1 MQTTQAKQFL
11 LESNFIKNIKK
22 FSEKRLGVCKK
33 NVQTFREF
41 VHFLV
46 IYVEEAN

>member
-33 NVQTFREF
+33 KCTNFSGVCTFF
-41 VHFLV
+41 SNLC
-46 IYVEEAN
+46 

>member
-33 NVQTFREF
+33 MYKLFGSLYIF
-41 VHFLV
+41 
-46 IYVEEAN
+46 